1 MNLSK
6 CDICP
11 RKCGVNREK
20 GELGFC
26 KMKDKIKIARY
37 FLHYWEEPIISGETG
52 SGTIFFSGCNL
63 KCIFCQNY
71 KISSEN
77 MGKEI
82 SVERLKEIC
91 LELQNMGANNINL
104 VTGTHFLPL
113 IKEALILAK
122 KEGLT
127 IPIVYNTSSYEN
139 VESLKEMEGLI
150 DIYLPDLKY
159 YDNKLAEN
167 FSLANNYFE
176 IATNAIKEMVR
187 HTGKPVLD
195 RKREL
200 EKIAVLKSM
209 ASDEFYA
216 HSIEELFEQ
225 IMSMSRKLQYKL
237 LTEEGI
243 NNDIGFDIISKLPME
258 NVKVVYQGIDGAYS
272 QQAAM
277 SYFGDN
283 ATYHN
288 VLTFK
293 QAMKEVRDGVADYAV
308 LPFENSTAG
317 IVTDVYDLLVEF
329 ENYIVDSFDVK
340 ISHCLSAVKGT
351 TLETIKEVY
360 SHPQALMQSSK
371 FIDEY
376 GWNKVNCANT
386 AIAAQI
392 ISQEKDNTRACIASK
407 NAAKLYGLE
416 VLAEDV
422 NQSSINTTK
431 FIIVSRRKIAR
442 REANNICI
450 SFEMP
455 HESGSLYT
463 MLSHIIYNDLNM
475 TRIESRPVP
484 GKKWE
489 YRFYVE
495 FEGKSDQPGVVNAL
509 SGINAEALN
518 MQILGNY

>member
-37 FLHYWEEPIISGETG
+37 SLHYWEEPIISGETG

-159 YDNKLAEN
+159 YDNKLVEN

-187 HTGKPVLD
+187 QTGKPV
-195 RKREL
+195 
-200 EKIAVLKSM
+200 
-209 ASDEFYA
+209 
-216 HSIEELFEQ
+216 IE
-225 IMSMSRKLQYKL
+225 
-237 LTEEGI
+237 
-243 NNDIGFDIISKLPME
+243 
-258 NVKVVYQGIDGAYS
+258 
-272 QQAAM
+272 
-277 SYFGDN
+277 
-283 ATYHN
+283 
-288 VLTFK
+288 
-293 QAMKEVRDGVADYAV
+293 
-308 LPFENSTAG
+308 
-317 IVTDVYDLLVEF
+317 
-329 ENYIVDSFDVK
+329 
-340 ISHCLSAVKGT
+340 
-351 TLETIKEVY
+351 
-360 SHPQALMQSSK
+360 
-371 FIDEY
+371 
-376 GWNKVNCANT
+376 
-386 AIAAQI
+386 
-392 ISQEKDNTRACIASK
+392 
-407 NAAKLYGLE
+407 
-416 VLAEDV
+416 
-422 NQSSINTTK
+422 
-431 FIIVSRRKIAR
+431 
-442 REANNICI
+442 NNIMKKGVIVRHLLLPNHLEDSKKIIKYLHDTYDEDIYI
-450 SFEMP
+450 SIMNQ
-455 HESGSLYT
+455 YT
-463 MLSHIIYNDLNM
+463 PIKKFDKYPELNRTLTDKEYDELVNYACDLNI
-475 TRIESRPVP
+475 TQAFIQEGETCKESFIPD
-484 GKKWE
+484 
-489 YRFYVE
+489 FT
-495 FEGKSDQPGVVNAL
+495 
-509 SGINAEALN
+509 
-518 MQILGNY
+518 NYDEI

>member
-37 FLHYWEEPIISGETG
+37 SLHYWEEPIISGETG

-91 LELQNMGANNINL
+91 LELQNIGANNINL

-176 IATNAIKEMVR
+176 IATNAIKEMIR
-187 HTGKPVLD
+187 QTGKPV
-195 RKREL
+195 
-200 EKIAVLKSM
+200 
-209 ASDEFYA
+209 
-216 HSIEELFEQ
+216 IE
-225 IMSMSRKLQYKL
+225 
-237 LTEEGI
+237 
-243 NNDIGFDIISKLPME
+243 
-258 NVKVVYQGIDGAYS
+258 
-272 QQAAM
+272 
-277 SYFGDN
+277 
-283 ATYHN
+283 
-288 VLTFK
+288 
-293 QAMKEVRDGVADYAV
+293 
-308 LPFENSTAG
+308 
-317 IVTDVYDLLVEF
+317 
-329 ENYIVDSFDVK
+329 
-340 ISHCLSAVKGT
+340 
-351 TLETIKEVY
+351 
-360 SHPQALMQSSK
+360 
-371 FIDEY
+371 
-376 GWNKVNCANT
+376 
-386 AIAAQI
+386 
-392 ISQEKDNTRACIASK
+392 
-407 NAAKLYGLE
+407 
-416 VLAEDV
+416 
-422 NQSSINTTK
+422 
-431 FIIVSRRKIAR
+431 
-442 REANNICI
+442 NNIMKKGVIVRHLLLPNHLEDSKKIIKYLHDTYDEDIYI
-450 SFEMP
+450 SIMNQ
-455 HESGSLYT
+455 YT
-463 MLSHIIYNDLNM
+463 PIKKFDKYPELNRTLTDKEYDELVNYACDLNI
-475 TRIESRPVP
+475 TQAFIQEGETCKESFIPD
-484 GKKWE
+484 
-489 YRFYVE
+489 FT
-495 FEGKSDQPGVVNAL
+495 
-509 SGINAEALN
+509 
-518 MQILGNY
+518 NYDEI

>member
-37 FLHYWEEPIISGETG
+37 SLHYWEEPIISGETG

-159 YDNKLAEN
+159 YDNKLAES

-187 HTGKPVLD
+187 QTGKPV
-195 RKREL
+195 
-200 EKIAVLKSM
+200 
-209 ASDEFYA
+209 
-216 HSIEELFEQ
+216 IE
-225 IMSMSRKLQYKL
+225 
-237 LTEEGI
+237 
-243 NNDIGFDIISKLPME
+243 
-258 NVKVVYQGIDGAYS
+258 
-272 QQAAM
+272 
-277 SYFGDN
+277 
-283 ATYHN
+283 
-288 VLTFK
+288 
-293 QAMKEVRDGVADYAV
+293 
-308 LPFENSTAG
+308 
-317 IVTDVYDLLVEF
+317 
-329 ENYIVDSFDVK
+329 
-340 ISHCLSAVKGT
+340 
-351 TLETIKEVY
+351 
-360 SHPQALMQSSK
+360 
-371 FIDEY
+371 
-376 GWNKVNCANT
+376 
-386 AIAAQI
+386 
-392 ISQEKDNTRACIASK
+392 
-407 NAAKLYGLE
+407 
-416 VLAEDV
+416 
-422 NQSSINTTK
+422 
-431 FIIVSRRKIAR
+431 
-442 REANNICI
+442 NNIMKKGVIVRHLLLPNHLEDSKKIIKYLHDTYDEDIYI
-450 SFEMP
+450 SIMNQ
-455 HESGSLYT
+455 YT
-463 MLSHIIYNDLNM
+463 PIKKFDKYPELNRTLTDKEYDELVNYACDLNI
-475 TRIESRPVP
+475 TQAFIQEGETCKESFIPD
-484 GKKWE
+484 
-489 YRFYVE
+489 FT
-495 FEGKSDQPGVVNAL
+495 
-509 SGINAEALN
+509 
-518 MQILGNY
+518 NYDEI

>member
-37 FLHYWEEPIISGETG
+37 SLHYWEEPIISGETG
-52 SGTIFFSGCNL
+52 SGIIFFSGCNL

-187 HTGKPVLD
+187 QTGKPV
-195 RKREL
+195 
-200 EKIAVLKSM
+200 
-209 ASDEFYA
+209 
-216 HSIEELFEQ
+216 IE
-225 IMSMSRKLQYKL
+225 
-237 LTEEGI
+237 
-243 NNDIGFDIISKLPME
+243 
-258 NVKVVYQGIDGAYS
+258 
-272 QQAAM
+272 
-277 SYFGDN
+277 
-283 ATYHN
+283 
-288 VLTFK
+288 
-293 QAMKEVRDGVADYAV
+293 
-308 LPFENSTAG
+308 
-317 IVTDVYDLLVEF
+317 
-329 ENYIVDSFDVK
+329 
-340 ISHCLSAVKGT
+340 
-351 TLETIKEVY
+351 
-360 SHPQALMQSSK
+360 
-371 FIDEY
+371 
-376 GWNKVNCANT
+376 
-386 AIAAQI
+386 
-392 ISQEKDNTRACIASK
+392 
-407 NAAKLYGLE
+407 
-416 VLAEDV
+416 
-422 NQSSINTTK
+422 
-431 FIIVSRRKIAR
+431 
-442 REANNICI
+442 NNIMKKGVIVRHLLLPNHLEDSKKIIKYLHDTYDEDIYI
-450 SFEMP
+450 SIMNQ
-455 HESGSLYT
+455 YT
-463 MLSHIIYNDLNM
+463 PIKKFDKYPELNRTLTDKEYDELVNYACDLNI
-475 TRIESRPVP
+475 TQAFIQEGETCKESFIPD
-484 GKKWE
+484 
-489 YRFYVE
+489 FT
-495 FEGKSDQPGVVNAL
+495 
-509 SGINAEALN
+509 
-518 MQILGNY
+518 NYDEI

>member
-187 HTGKPVLD
+187 QTGKPV
-195 RKREL
+195 
-200 EKIAVLKSM
+200 
-209 ASDEFYA
+209 
-216 HSIEELFEQ
+216 IE
-225 IMSMSRKLQYKL
+225 
-237 LTEEGI
+237 
-243 NNDIGFDIISKLPME
+243 
-258 NVKVVYQGIDGAYS
+258 
-272 QQAAM
+272 
-277 SYFGDN
+277 
-283 ATYHN
+283 
-288 VLTFK
+288 
-293 QAMKEVRDGVADYAV
+293 
-308 LPFENSTAG
+308 
-317 IVTDVYDLLVEF
+317 
-329 ENYIVDSFDVK
+329 
-340 ISHCLSAVKGT
+340 
-351 TLETIKEVY
+351 
-360 SHPQALMQSSK
+360 
-371 FIDEY
+371 
-376 GWNKVNCANT
+376 
-386 AIAAQI
+386 
-392 ISQEKDNTRACIASK
+392 
-407 NAAKLYGLE
+407 
-416 VLAEDV
+416 
-422 NQSSINTTK
+422 
-431 FIIVSRRKIAR
+431 
-442 REANNICI
+442 NNIMKKGVIVRHLLLPNHLEDSKKIIKYLHDTYDEDIYI
-450 SFEMP
+450 SIMNQ
-455 HESGSLYT
+455 YT
-463 MLSHIIYNDLNM
+463 PIKKFDKYPELNRTLTDKEYDELVNYACDLNI
-475 TRIESRPVP
+475 TQAFIQEGETCKESFIPD
-484 GKKWE
+484 
-489 YRFYVE
+489 FT
-495 FEGKSDQPGVVNAL
+495 
-509 SGINAEALN
+509 
-518 MQILGNY
+518 NYDEI

>member
-1 MNLSK
+1 
-6 CDICP
+6 
-11 RKCGVNREK
+11 
-20 GELGFC
+20 
-26 KMKDKIKIARY
+26 
-37 FLHYWEEPIISGETG
+37 
-52 SGTIFFSGCNL
+52 
-63 KCIFCQNY
+63 
-71 KISSEN
+71 
-77 MGKEI
+77 
-82 SVERLKEIC
+82 
-91 LELQNMGANNINL
+91 
-104 VTGTHFLPL
+104 
-113 IKEALILAK
+113 
-122 KEGLT
+122 
-127 IPIVYNTSSYEN
+127 
-139 VESLKEMEGLI
+139 
-150 DIYLPDLKY
+150 
-159 YDNKLAEN
+159 
-167 FSLANNYFE
+167 
-176 IATNAIKEMVR
+176 
-187 HTGKPVLD
+187 
-195 RKREL
+195 
-200 EKIAVLKSM
+200 
-209 ASDEFYA
+209 
-216 HSIEELFEQ
+216 
-225 IMSMSRKLQYKL
+225 
-237 LTEEGI
+237 
-243 NNDIGFDIISKLPME
+243 
-258 NVKVVYQGIDGAYS
+258 
-272 QQAAM
+272 M

-288 VLTFK
+288 VLAFK

-489 YRFYVE
+489 YRFFVD
-495 FEGKSDQPGVVNAL
+495 FEGNLEDPAVKNAL
-509 SGINAEALN
+509 RGLEAEAN
-518 MQILGNY
+518 RMRVLGNYGQQEE

>member
-37 FLHYWEEPIISGETG
+37 SLHYWEEPIISGETG

-82 SVERLKEIC
+82 SVERLKKIC

-187 HTGKPVLD
+187 QTGKLV
-195 RKREL
+195 
-200 EKIAVLKSM
+200 
-209 ASDEFYA
+209 
-216 HSIEELFEQ
+216 IE
-225 IMSMSRKLQYKL
+225 
-237 LTEEGI
+237 
-243 NNDIGFDIISKLPME
+243 
-258 NVKVVYQGIDGAYS
+258 
-272 QQAAM
+272 
-277 SYFGDN
+277 
-283 ATYHN
+283 
-288 VLTFK
+288 
-293 QAMKEVRDGVADYAV
+293 
-308 LPFENSTAG
+308 
-317 IVTDVYDLLVEF
+317 
-329 ENYIVDSFDVK
+329 
-340 ISHCLSAVKGT
+340 
-351 TLETIKEVY
+351 
-360 SHPQALMQSSK
+360 
-371 FIDEY
+371 
-376 GWNKVNCANT
+376 
-386 AIAAQI
+386 
-392 ISQEKDNTRACIASK
+392 
-407 NAAKLYGLE
+407 
-416 VLAEDV
+416 
-422 NQSSINTTK
+422 
-431 FIIVSRRKIAR
+431 
-442 REANNICI
+442 NNIMKKGVIVRQLLLPNHLEDSKKIIKYLHDTYDEDIYI
-450 SFEMP
+450 SIMNQ
-455 HESGSLYT
+455 YT
-463 MLSHIIYNDLNM
+463 PIKKFDKYPELNRTLTDKEYDELVNYACDLNI
-475 TRIESRPVP
+475 TQAFIQEGETCKESFIPD
-484 GKKWE
+484 
-489 YRFYVE
+489 FT
-495 FEGKSDQPGVVNAL
+495 
-509 SGINAEALN
+509 
-518 MQILGNY
+518 NYDEI

>member
-11 RKCGVNREK
+11 QKCGVNREK

-37 FLHYWEEPIISGETG
+37 SLHYWEEPIISGETG

-187 HTGKPVLD
+187 QTGKPV
-195 RKREL
+195 
-200 EKIAVLKSM
+200 
-209 ASDEFYA
+209 
-216 HSIEELFEQ
+216 IE
-225 IMSMSRKLQYKL
+225 
-237 LTEEGI
+237 
-243 NNDIGFDIISKLPME
+243 
-258 NVKVVYQGIDGAYS
+258 
-272 QQAAM
+272 
-277 SYFGDN
+277 
-283 ATYHN
+283 
-288 VLTFK
+288 
-293 QAMKEVRDGVADYAV
+293 
-308 LPFENSTAG
+308 
-317 IVTDVYDLLVEF
+317 
-329 ENYIVDSFDVK
+329 
-340 ISHCLSAVKGT
+340 
-351 TLETIKEVY
+351 
-360 SHPQALMQSSK
+360 
-371 FIDEY
+371 
-376 GWNKVNCANT
+376 
-386 AIAAQI
+386 
-392 ISQEKDNTRACIASK
+392 
-407 NAAKLYGLE
+407 
-416 VLAEDV
+416 
-422 NQSSINTTK
+422 
-431 FIIVSRRKIAR
+431 
-442 REANNICI
+442 NNIMKKGVIVRHLLLPNHLEDSKKIIKYLHDTYDEDIYI
-450 SFEMP
+450 SIMNQ
-455 HESGSLYT
+455 YT
-463 MLSHIIYNDLNM
+463 PIKKFDKYPELNRTLTDKEYDELVNYACDLNI
-475 TRIESRPVP
+475 TQAFIQEGETCKESFIPD
-484 GKKWE
+484 
-489 YRFYVE
+489 FT
-495 FEGKSDQPGVVNAL
+495 
-509 SGINAEALN
+509 
-518 MQILGNY
+518 NYDEI